1 MDVRRINHNFTFYQ
15 GYEGEPEIVL
25 SLPNHEAV
33 HIWEGYFDDIY
44 NTPSFDGKGWNGF
57 TRDYQQIEGIFAVDG
72 NMAEIDPKEYLED
85 LMQYKNKVFRYE
97 KTAQVFDLMVAIL
110 KKAIESGT
118 SVRAEEV

>member
-1 MDVRRINHNFTFYQ
+1 MDVGRTNDNFTFYE
-15 GYEGEPEIVL
+15 GYEGEAEIVL

-57 TRDYQQIEGIFAVDG
+57 TRDYHQIEGIFAVDG

-97 KTAQVFDLMVAIL
+97 KTAQVFDLMVAIF